1 MIGLDSNIL
10 IRYLVQ
16 DDAAQAR
23 KVSHFIEESL
33 SPESPGFI
41 NQISLCEIVWVLKR
55 RYGVE
60 KPALI
65 HIIDGL
71 LTTKQLV
78 VENLEVAWRALRA
91 FEAGNADF
99 SDAMIACANQFQGC
113 EYTVTFDRKASKL
126 ATVKL
131 L

>member
-1 MIGLDSNIL
+1 LIGLDSNIL

-16 DDAAQAR
+16 DDVAQAR
-23 KVSHFIEESL
+23 KASRFIEESL

-41 NQISLCEIVWVLKR
+41 NHISLCEIVWVLKR
-55 RYGVE
+55 RYGVG

-65 HIIDGL
+65 DIIDGL

-78 VENLEVAWRALRA
+78 VENIEIAWRALRA
-91 FEAGNADF
+91 FEAGSADF
-99 SDAMIACANQFQGC
+99 SDAMIACANQFHGC
-113 EYTVTFDRKASKL
+113 ECTVTFDKKASKL
-126 ATVKL
+126 DTVKL